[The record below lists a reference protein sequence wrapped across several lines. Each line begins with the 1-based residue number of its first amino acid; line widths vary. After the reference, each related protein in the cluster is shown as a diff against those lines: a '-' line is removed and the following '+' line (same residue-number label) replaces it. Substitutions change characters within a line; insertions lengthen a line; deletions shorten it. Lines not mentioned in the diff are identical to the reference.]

1 MIQKVFNRYEKKYL
15 LDQKT
20 YEVLKKE
27 RDVYMAEDSTYFLEI
42 KKKYNGL
49 VNKRRIPLSREE
61 AKKYLEEGDAPK
73 ETGQIY
79 REVDYFFTH
88 YGIRPKSYIAYDRLQ
103 CLERTTRISALPL
116 MWQSAAAPII

>member
-1 MIQKVFNRYEKKYL
+1 
-15 LDQKT
+15 
-20 YEVLKKE
+20 
-27 RDVYMAEDSTYFLEI
+27 MAEDSTYFLEI

-88 YGIRPKSYIAYDRLQ
+88 YGIRQSAISLMTGWQ

-116 MWQSAAAPII
+116 MWRSAAAPII